1 MREAARVDEALDR
14 LPQGDEGADED
25 GENNRQAGEP
35 LSRRAAKEE
44 REPERDRGER
54 VSEVVDQV
62 GKQRDAQRPCVDE
75 RLRERRDRQDRE
87 APGDGADAGVRSEDR
102 TIDESERRKLGF
114 MVPLVFTQNRAV
126 RGAEMTHPTKLP
138 DSARDEQQFP
148 LRGRP
153 QQVELRG
160 H

>member
-1 MREAARVDEALDR
+1 
-14 LPQGDEGADED
+14 
-25 GENNRQAGEP
+25 
-35 LSRRAAKEE
+35 
-44 REPERDRGER
+44 
-54 VSEVVDQV
+54 
-62 GKQRDAQRPCVDE
+62 
-75 RLRERRDRQDRE
+75 
-87 APGDGADAGVRSEDR
+87 
-102 TIDESERRKLGF
+102 